1 MLQTNEMSR
10 RSKLTIAL
18 DENLLQ
24 LKEGLKANG
33 FKVMVFNP
41 ETKDVDLF
49 HLMQG
54 MSVLTKN
61 EKDFTT
67 DAVIHDFDVISL
79 KNLKY
84 IDNDNSVKN
93 KTVLIISKAIRDSKF
108 YNQRGNWLLSIKNDS
123 SYELEPLV

>member
-61 EKDFTT
+61 EKDFTL